1 MSIKN
6 KVALFYEHPLN
17 EPQKIYIVRDVVGDN
32 LLVSMVDDLLHILEP
47 EGDDCVSYLVP
58 MWRAL
63 NDHWLFFDDV
73 YVAHSYAKS
82 RMQNAIARD

>member
-6 KVALFYEHPLN
+6 KVALFYEYPAN
-17 EPQKIYIVRDVVGDN
+17 EPLEIYIVRDVVRDY
-32 LLVSMVDDLLHILEP
+32 LLVTMVDDILHILEP
-47 EGDDCVSYLVP
+47 EDDNCVSYLVP
-58 MWRAL
+58 IERAW
-63 NDHWLFFDDV
+63 NGHWLFFDDA